1 MQINAGRAEA
11 HLHTVARGFLVRLR
25 YRHLRAHRATS
36 SALIQGQ
43 WRRRRQVNARHAS
56 AVVLQRVLR
65 GRALRHQQAIFKK
78 LEAAYLGDDTS
89 ESVHTIPQAEVA
101 QLSETSSCGHVYGEL
116 SHEGAETV
124 LRMMRPAHGDV
135 LYDMGSGAGRFVVHA
150 ALALPHVRV
159 VGVELSSV
167 RHSVAFAASKRA
179 ALTNLHVM
187 LGDMLTSPCEDATL
201 VYFASLLFDARFM
214 RQLCSR
220 FEVQAPR
227 LRMFVTLLAVPKG
240 SLPSFALT
248 AVEPALSV
256 TWGHARAFVYTRR
269 SATIEE
275 PQPTTDPCALRERRQ
290 SQQVERRVCRPSASF
305 AFFYVYC
312 KIQYRDS
319 CRHIDC
325 ILRIF
330 CSATCISQNTS
341 RTNRAHSLINHFN
354 RNLCNSSQQ
363 RDKF

>member
-1 MQINAGRAEA
+1 MQAERDSRLQA
-11 HLHTVARGFLVRLR
+11 AARGFLVRLR
-25 YRHLRAHRATS
+25 YRQERSHRATS
-36 SALIQGQ
+36 STLIQGQ

-56 AVVLQRVLR
+56 AVVLQRVFR
-65 GRALRHQQAIFKK
+65 GRALRLERAIFKK

-116 SHEGAETV
+116 THEGTETV

-179 ALTNLHVM
+179 ALTNLHVIH
-187 LGDMLTSPCEDATL
+187 GDMLTSPCEDATL
-201 VYFASLLFDARFM
+201 VYFASLLFDARFI

-220 FEVQAPR
+220 FEAQAPR
-227 LRMFVTLLAVPKG
+227 LRMFVTLLAIPKG
-240 SLPSFALT
+240 ALPSFALT
-248 AVEPALSV
+248 AVEPSLSV

-275 PQPTTDPCALRERRQ
+275 PQLTTDPCAADDEDELRDRSLRAAAQILNALDLTNLRRLNL
-290 SQQVERRVCRPSASF
+290 RVHHPHGR
-305 AFFYVYC
+305 
-312 KIQYRDS
+312 
-319 CRHIDC
+319 C
-325 ILRIF
+325 IV
-330 CSATCISQNTS
+330 
-341 RTNRAHSLINHFN
+341 
-354 RNLCNSSQQ
+354 Q
-363 RDKF
+363 RSEAPNAAD